1 MKKLW
6 AFIKRRKWILIAV
19 AVVIAG
25 GYFYYARQ
33 QAAKPKM
40 VTVTPQTREIVES
53 MDVSGNIDA
62 HEKASL
68 KFAAASKLTWLPV
81 KEGDTV
87 KKWQSLAAVDSAQ
100 LQKQMQIDQNLHGIQ
115 FRTSEGVFD
124 TNNIYGAQG
133 LTEAQRRTVE
143 SSQLQMRNTALNVEM
158 QNIAVKNA
166 TMISPIE
173 GVVTKINQPNVGAVV
188 LPTDTL
194 EVVNPKTVYFAVIVD
209 EADIGKVNASQSAQI
224 NLDAYPDKT
233 IESKVEKIA
242 FIPSPSQ
249 NGGLG
254 YKVTLSLPVD
264 NRAQNYR
271 IGMSGDAKIILNQK
285 SGVLSIPAD
294 AITER
299 DNQKSVEVLK
309 NGQPE
314 KVVIETGISDG
325 DYTEIISGITASDV
339 VVMPGSGGK

>member
-1 MKKLW
+1 
-6 AFIKRRKWILIAV
+6 
-19 AVVIAG
+19 
-25 GYFYYARQ
+25 
-33 QAAKPKM
+33 
-40 VTVTPQTREIVES
+40 
-53 MDVSGNIDA
+53 
-62 HEKASL
+62 
-68 KFAAASKLTWLPV
+68 
-81 KEGDTV
+81 
-87 KKWQSLAAVDSAQ
+87 
-100 LQKQMQIDQNLHGIQ
+100 
-115 FRTSEGVFD
+115 
-124 TNNIYGAQG
+124 
-133 LTEAQRRTVE
+133 
-143 SSQLQMRNTALNVEM
+143 
-158 QNIAVKNA
+158 
-166 TMISPIE
+166 MISPIE

-254 YKVTLSLPVD
+254 YKVSLSLPVD